1 MLRDEIK
8 IASRALLPGRTNP
21 RNCLEITLVF
31 NGCDPAFLQPCYDRP
46 GVGLSLSR
54 KPCRVWLSTSNPHI
68 PAAVDKLSATTIAK
82 GNGHY
87 RFTFQA
93 NNGEGRARN
102 SRI

>member
-1 MLRDEIK
+1 
-8 IASRALLPGRTNP
+8 
-21 RNCLEITLVF
+21 
-31 NGCDPAFLQPCYDRP
+31 LQSCYDRP
-46 GVGLSLSR
+46 RDRPFLSCEA
-54 KPCRVWLSTSNPHI
+54 CRVRLSTANPI
-68 PAAVDKLSATTIAK
+68 FRRQWISWCATTVAK

>member
-1 MLRDEIK
+1 
-8 IASRALLPGRTNP
+8 
-21 RNCLEITLVF
+21 
-31 NGCDPAFLQPCYDRP
+31 
-46 GVGLSLSR
+46 
-54 KPCRVWLSTSNPHI
+54 
-68 PAAVDKLSATTIAK
+68 VDKLSATTIAK